1 MVTLKSELASVTIRS
16 DQDHLPRLYQ
26 EHISHSKPSPGPP
39 SPHRSVH
46 QVDPVPT
53 LSLLGLPT
61 HFSNLGT
68 VIPELLWWDRMGSDC
83 ANVLDINAQAYFN
96 AYQSSPS
103 GGEPND

>member
-1 MVTLKSELASVTIRS
+1 MVTLKSQLASVSIRS
-16 DQDHLPRLYQ
+16 DPDHLPRVYQ
-26 EHISHSKPSPGPP
+26 GPISHSKPSPGPP

-46 QVDPVPT
+46 QVDPVLT

-83 ANVLDINAQAYFN
+83 ANVLDMNSQAYLRSEEHTSEL
-96 AYQSSPS
+96 QSH
-103 GGEPND
+103 